1 VKLIKASKGK
11 YEILLA
17 PKEKDL
23 LLLILRLYPRI
34 PAGYQALSKTHAE
47 GKVNQGL
54 LDDALAEARS
64 ENRKAL
70 DALLS
75 DSKRVKQ
82 EHAGWRFILSA
93 ADLEWLLLILN
104 DVRIGS
110 WIELGS
116 PERPVGVL
124 SAQNAPAVWAM
135 EMAGA
140 FQMSFLELLE
150 A

>member
-1 VKLIKASKGK
+1 
-11 YEILLA
+11 
-17 PKEKDL
+17 
-23 LLLILRLYPRI
+23 
-34 PAGYQALSKTHAE
+34 
-47 GKVNQGL
+47 VNQGL
-54 LDDALAEARS
+54 LDEALAEARS

-70 DALLS
+70 DALLG

-82 EHAGWRFILSA
+82 EDSGWRFILSA
-93 ADLEWLLLILN
+93 TDIEWLLLVLN

-116 PERPVGVL
+116 PERPLEAL
-124 SAQNAPAVWAM
+124 SAENAPAVWAM

>member
-1 VKLIKASKGK
+1 VKLLKASKGK
-11 YEILLA
+11 YQIFLE

-23 LLLILRLYPRI
+23 LLLVLRLYPRI
-34 PAGYQALSKTHAE
+34 PAGHQPLSKTHPE

-70 DALLS
+70 DELLS

-82 EHAGWRFILSA
+82 EDAGWRFILSA
-93 ADLEWLLLILN
+93 ADIEWLLLILN

-116 PERPVGVL
+116 PECPLGAL

-140 FQMSFLELLE
+140 FQMAFLELLE

>member
-1 VKLIKASKGK
+1 VKLIKANKGR
-11 YEILLA
+11 YQILLA
-17 PKEKDL
+17 GKEKDL

-34 PAGYQALSKTHAE
+34 PSGYQPLSKTHTE

-82 EHAGWRFILSA
+82 EDGGWRFILSA
-93 ADLEWLLLILN
+93 TDIEWLLLVLN

-116 PERPVGVL
+116 PERPLEAL

>member
-11 YEILLA
+11 YQILLA

-34 PAGYQALSKTHAE
+34 PSGYQPLSKTHPE

-54 LDDALAEARS
+54 LDEALAEVRS

-82 EHAGWRFILSA
+82 EDAGWRFILSA
-93 ADLEWLLLILN
+93 TDIEWLLLVLN

-116 PERPVGVL
+116 PERPLEAL